1 MSSFDEEY
9 EQRLAEARARAG
21 TRGRDDV
28 LDYLSVRATNDR
40 LRAAGVTWLL
50 DSFTALA
57 GELNR
62 AGAGLTIARQEAH
75 RFRVGHSTMVGTQLV
90 IRNGIRALTVEAGW
104 PRAPGDGI
112 VRGGGLACARLTHF
126 GDAEAGEELLLAP
139 WGQDATRWLSARDRG
154 PHEEFLEDRVRR
166 HVGRLL
172 GDRR

>member
-9 EQRLAEARARAG
+9 ERRLAEAQRRAG

-28 LDYLSVRATNDR
+28 LDYLSVRASNDR
-40 LRAAGVTWLL
+40 LRAGGVAWLF

-62 AGAGLTIARQEAH
+62 AGAGLTISRTESH

-90 IRNGIRALTVEAGW
+90 IRNGLRALTVEAGW
-104 PRAPGDGI
+104 PRMPGDGI

-126 GDAEAGEELLLAP
+126 GDPSAGEELLLAP
-139 WGQDATRWLSARDRG
+139 WGPDAARWLSIRDAG